1 MYWPGYVIGQ
11 DADNSDVP
19 LVESIKSLAKLL
31 GGGGPRIMKKYSVD
45 SLLLQFITVA
55 ANPTFTFAQHC

>member
-1 MYWPGYVIGQ
+1 MRGKFVSPAFFATRVPGYVIGQ

-31 GGGGPRIMKKYSVD
+31 GGGGPRIMKK
-45 SLLLQFITVA
+45 
-55 ANPTFTFAQHC
+55 